1 MLVWTLEFLY
11 LSQLVFSFFSDI
23 YPGMELLDYMIVL
36 FSVSL
41 GISIL
46 FPYLQ
51 SWFILS
57 PTLYEGLLF
66 SISLATL
73 VIWRLFHDSHSDK
86 CEVIPYCG
94 FDLHFS
100 NSDIE
105 HLFMCLLAISMFY
118 LETCLFKS
126 SAHFLIGL
134 FGFW

>member
-46 FPYLQ
+46 FPHLQ

-73 VIWRLFHDSHSDK
+73 VIWRLFRDSHSDK